1 MPPAG
6 IEPATY
12 RLLTTSAFA
21 ALAVCGLDFAFNRSG
36 CSSSS
41 LYTFP
46 CGLGSALP
54 VKGSPNLGRFTCTF
68 LHKSSIESRMLYH
81 LSYRGV
87 FTCTVLII
95 TLRFFMSIYFLLLL
109 VTHSNKEA
117 INSSRKLRFICSW
130 ASLIL
135 LNIITSPPV
144 SGWCC
149 MANFL

>member
-12 RLLTTSAFA
+12 RLHTTSAFA
-21 ALAVCGLDFAFNRSG
+21 ALAVRGLDFAFNRSG

-54 VKGSPNLGRFTCTF
+54 VKGSPNLGRFTYTF
-68 LHKSSIESRMLYH
+68 LCKSSIESRMLYH

-87 FTCTVLII
+87 YYGVNYNASIPDVKSFPISFRIKKPSHAAGESFTM
-95 TLRFFMSIYFLLLL
+95 TLWGGVDSPYDESFMS
-109 VTHSNKEA
+109 
-117 INSSRKLRFICSW
+117 
-130 ASLIL
+130 
-135 LNIITSPPV
+135 LNQN
-144 SGWCC
+144 GY
-149 MANFL
+149 L